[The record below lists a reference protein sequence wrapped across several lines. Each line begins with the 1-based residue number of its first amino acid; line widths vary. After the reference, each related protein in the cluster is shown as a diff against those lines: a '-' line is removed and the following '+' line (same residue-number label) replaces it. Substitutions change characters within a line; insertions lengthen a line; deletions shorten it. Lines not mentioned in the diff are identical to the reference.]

1 MCTSE
6 LRPERRVLVLVATP
20 FPFVRGIVAAGLFRC
35 ERTAGELSSG
45 IEVRGCLEFGLGVI
59 LELLELDGSSREMTP
74 PAFPLLGF
82 AFGGRPGPLFAEPS
96 CAETGC
102 RVERLS
108 VGDDGGSIILLVRPD
123 FLTPSTVKVDGP
135 SAIIAF
141 HGGDSFLGRASLV
154 RRLLDGG
161 PSFVSILSS
170 ESFDFGVV
178 GGCNCAA
185 SSKVRHVRIKNLGC

>member
-1 MCTSE
+1 M
-6 LRPERRVLVLVATP
+6 LVATP
-20 FPFVRGIVAAGLFRC
+20 FPFVRGVVTTGLFRC

-45 IEVRGCLEFGLGVI
+45 TEVRGCLDFGLGVI
-59 LELLELDGSSREMTP
+59 LELLELDGSSRKMALP
-74 PAFPLLGF
+74 VFPLLGF
-82 AFGGRPGPLFAEPS
+82 GFGGRPGPLFAELG
-96 CAETGC
+96 CAEIGC

-108 VGDDGGSIILLVRPD
+108 VGDDGGSMILLVRPD

-161 PSFVSILSS
+161 PSFVSSLLSS
-170 ESFDFGVV
+170 EFFDFGVV
-178 GGCNCAA
+178 GGCN
-185 SSKVRHVRIKNLGC
+185 